1 MGQGI
6 HERIIRAILDA
17 RGKAAEDGDCT
28 AEVFGG
34 ARFALRF
41 GSEIVDIPGIARD
54 VFHDSLSRAISGNF
68 PAVMDCLLRDLR
80 EGAARMESSFPLG
93 MVRQIVEDHPPAGS
107 NGVRVFLIVGTPED
121 RRVYAEAF
129 AAAFGDNEIFVDL
142 FDIPEDHAR
151 DWQIFEGMRRPVYV
165 SARYDLQTVD
175 EVLNAG
181 QVHATLAARAG
192 REPVCHLVRIVPRGE
207 SPTGGLGEGSSR
219 YFDRFSTV
227 TTIRADAVDG

>member
-6 HERIIRAILDA
+6 HERVIRAILEA
-17 RGKAAEDGDCT
+17 RNRAAEAGDFSP
-28 AEVFGG
+28 EVIGG
-34 ARFALRF
+34 GRFALRF
-41 GSEIVDIPGIARD
+41 GPEIVDIPGAARD
-54 VFHDSLSRAISGNF
+54 VFHDALSRAISGNF
-68 PAVMDCLLRDLR
+68 PAVMDSLLRDLR
-80 EGAARMESSFPLG
+80 EEAARMESSFPLG
-93 MVRQIVEDHPPAGS
+93 MVRQIVEDHPTVGA
-107 NGVRVFLIVGTPED
+107 NGVRVFLIIGAPED

-129 AAAFGDNEIFVDL
+129 AAAFGEGEIFVDL

-181 QVHATLAARAG
+181 QVHATLAARAR

-219 YFDRFSTV
+219 YFERFSTV
-227 TTIRADAVDG
+227 TTIRADATDA